1 MLKTGE
7 SLDYI
12 TIDISTILA
21 FFEETKSKNTTEEN
35 KSENKQKIS
44 TTSTASHQSN
54 TSEMSQKSEKSE
66 KKISVSKQVAEM
78 HQQSHQVSSTYSEE
92 VLEWQK
98 LARKEKSA
106 SSTYQEHHLSTVRI
120 HIKVCFL

>member
-1 MLKTGE
+1 
-7 SLDYI
+7 
-12 TIDISTILA
+12 
-21 FFEETKSKNTTEEN
+21 
-35 KSENKQKIS
+35 
-44 TTSTASHQSN
+44 
-54 TSEMSQKSEKSE
+54 MSQKSEKSEKKISAE

-120 HIKVCFL
+120 HILDRIQCFFIRPKA

>member
-120 HIKVCFL
+120 HISAFA

>member
-1 MLKTGE
+1 
-7 SLDYI
+7 
-12 TIDISTILA
+12 
-21 FFEETKSKNTTEEN
+21 
-35 KSENKQKIS
+35 
-44 TTSTASHQSN
+44 
-54 TSEMSQKSEKSE
+54 MSQKSEKSE

-120 HIKVCFL
+120 HISAFA